1 MFSLKNVIGFC
12 ALVLRDEDLSANIS
26 SLLLNRVAT
35 FKCQNRKIALDFGVN
50 IC

>member
-12 ALVLRDEDLSANIS
+12 ALALRDEDLSATIS
-26 SLLLNRVAT
+26 SLILNRVAT
-35 FKCQNRKIALDFGVN
+35 FKCQNRKIAVVFHVK